1 MKKMELSHKL
11 TQGGAAAWPICLG
24 YLPIGL
30 AFGVLAQKAGLS
42 PFQVALM
49 SMFVFAGS
57 SQFIAV
63 SMLSAGASFTAIV
76 ATTFMVNL
84 RHLLMSS
91 SLAAILGRKN
101 RGKLSLFAYG
111 VTDESFAINYT
122 RLSAGDW
129 GLDRSLVVNHTA
141 EGGDPESECGT
152 DVCSGSA
159 SACRCDDGLT
169 NGNET
174 ALNCGGGTCPGC
186 AAGLA
191 CNGPSDCLTGVCTNN
206 ICQPGTCGDGVIQGN
221 EQCDD
226 GNQIN
231 TDACPDDTSNGGT
244 CQDAFCGDGFIL
256 AGTEQCDDG
265 NLNNNDDCPD
275 DTNGGGAC
283 QDATCDDGFFHSA
296 GTNTETDL
304 DCGGTVCHACPDGL
318 LLSEI
323 VTTPTAGEFVEMVNP
338 TGTEVSLSYAYL
350 ADYNTYYGITQ
361 AANPPG
367 STDFRA
373 RFPMGTSIPAG
384 SRR

>member
-141 EGGDPESECGT
+141 NLMWLVSTVAGVYFGHLIPAHAMGIDY
-152 DVCSGSA
+152 A
-159 SACRCDDGLT
+159 LT
-169 NGNET
+169 AMFICLLIFQLKDRIAILT
-174 ALNCGGGTCPGC
+174 AVM
-186 AAGLA
+186 AGLLA
-191 CNGPSDCLTGVCTNN
+191 MVLSLM
-206 ICQPGTCGDGVIQGN
+206 IPGNAYVVLASMLAAAIGVI
-221 EQCDD
+221 
-226 GNQIN
+226 IKRR
-231 TDACPDDTSNGGT
+231 
-244 CQDAFCGDGFIL
+244 
-256 AGTEQCDDG
+256 
-265 NLNNNDDCPD
+265 
-275 DTNGGGAC
+275 
-283 QDATCDDGFFHSA
+283 SA
-296 GTNTETDL
+296 RD
-304 DCGGTVCHACPDGL
+304 
-318 LLSEI
+318 
-323 VTTPTAGEFVEMVNP
+323 
-338 TGTEVSLSYAYL
+338 
-350 ADYNTYYGITQ
+350 
-361 AANPPG
+361 
-367 STDFRA
+367 
-373 RFPMGTSIPAG
+373 
-384 SRR
+384 